1 MLTLV
6 RNEESVVCCA
16 YPFRK
21 KKGEGM
27 GPGQMNI
34 HFAKW
39 IVIADAS

>member
-1 MLTLV
+1 MKKA
-6 RNEESVVCCA
+6 SCA
-16 YPFRK
+16 ALIHSKRRR
-21 KKGEGM
+21 GEGM